1 MKITKKQLRKLI
13 KEEIG
18 YQQKMTYERG
28 APMPSAEEA
37 SMRLSDVLQ
46 DIRKT
51 ATDNRVAKLGAEAE
65 MLLTIIERGPTDR
78 ITKMT
83 WDEWVGNDPN
93 LYQDE

>member
-1 MKITKKQLRKLI
+1 MYECLASGEKMKITKKQLRKLI

-46 DIRKT
+46 DIRKS
-51 ATDNRVAKLGAEAE
+51 AADNR
-65 MLLTIIERGPTDR
+65 
-78 ITKMT
+78 
-83 WDEWVGNDPN
+83 
-93 LYQDE
+93 